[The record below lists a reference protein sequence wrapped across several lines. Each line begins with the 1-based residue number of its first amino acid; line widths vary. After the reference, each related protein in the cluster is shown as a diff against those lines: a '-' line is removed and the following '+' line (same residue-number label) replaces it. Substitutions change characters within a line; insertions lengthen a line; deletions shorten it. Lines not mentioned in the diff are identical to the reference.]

1 MPANFNVQAR
11 SRGSWAVATALLL
24 VYVVWGTT
32 YFATSIALQTMPPL
46 LMNAV
51 RFLCAGVVML
61 LIALWQGHAL
71 PTALQ
76 WRNSAL
82 VGGLMVFLAMNF
94 IGFAQKLGIGS
105 GLMATVVTTM
115 PMWLALW
122 TRWGGERV
130 PLTSWIGL
138 GLGVVGALLLAME
151 GDFSATWVGALLAF
165 AAPLC
170 WSLGS
175 YASRKLSLPAPAMAA
190 AAQWFVGGAMGLV
203 VALCVEPVPA
213 LSQISAKS
221 WAAWLYLLVFG
232 TMVALNAYLWL
243 LQNTTAALAGSYS
256 FVNPAVALLVGVA
269 LGGELL
275 TGWVFAA
282 LPLIAGALGCI
293 LYGPMVLGW
302 WQRRVL
308 DAVVSLAA
316 LALIAVIVWF
326 GWDYAKR
333 GGVQTMAG
341 LESVSM
347 FWAYLA
353 LPVGGLFSAVGI
365 IGNWIDPQRQE
376 LETAQ

>member
-1 MPANFNVQAR
+1 MPANFNVHAR

-82 VGGLMVFLAMNF
+82 VGGLMVFLAVNF

-151 GDFSATWVGALLAF
+151 VDFSATLVGALLAF

-213 LSQISAKS
+213 LSQISAK
-221 WAAWLYLLVFG
+221 
-232 TMVALNAYLWL
+232 
-243 LQNTTAALAGSYS
+243 
-256 FVNPAVALLVGVA
+256 
-269 LGGELL
+269 
-275 TGWVFAA
+275 
-282 LPLIAGALGCI
+282 
-293 LYGPMVLGW
+293 
-302 WQRRVL
+302 
-308 DAVVSLAA
+308 
-316 LALIAVIVWF
+316 
-326 GWDYAKR
+326 
-333 GGVQTMAG
+333 
-341 LESVSM
+341 
-347 FWAYLA
+347 
-353 LPVGGLFSAVGI
+353 
-365 IGNWIDPQRQE
+365 
-376 LETAQ
+376 